1 MRRSRA
7 LASAGHAPARHA
19 TRAMPLDRRHP
30 VQRPTGLKAVL
41 TGMLLAGVAAGFVA
55 TATPVAAQ
63 TASFRGDT
71 ARAAQP
77 AGDVARRP
85 PRVKWRFPTGDRVV
99 SSPAWAGGVVYV
111 GSDDGQLYAIDAAT
125 GRQRWM
131 HRTGGPVPSSPAVAE
146 GRVFVLSYDGRL
158 HALDAMTGAPLWK
171 FATGGER
178 RFEGRGLHGMQP
190 RTQTISDPFDVY
202 LSSPVVDQG
211 TVYFG
216 SSDGHVYAL
225 DAASGA
231 LRWKQHTGDNVLHA
245 SPALADGRLF
255 IGGFD
260 GRFHALDAA
269 TGRVL
274 WQHQAGVDPL
284 MHNQQGFQ
292 SSPVVAGG
300 TVYTGCRDAHV
311 YAFDATTGALKW
323 KFPTG
328 TSWVNSTPAVQDGRV
343 HFATSDTALLHAVD
357 AASGQPLWQQQ
368 GSAYMFAP
376 PALAGGLLLQG
387 VLNGSLQ
394 ARDRAT
400 GALVWEFQTEASQRN
415 HGWVLTSSRGFN
427 APLLFPNGWHDTMA
441 IGARAQFSVGAFFG
455 APLVVGGTVYVG
467 SADGTVYAL
476 E

>member
-1 MRRSRA
+1 MKQAARKRI
-7 LASAGHAPARHA
+7 APPA
-19 TRAMPLDRRHP
+19 
-30 VQRPTGLKAVL
+30 AVL
-41 TGMLLAGVAAGFVA
+41 GIALVAVLAAGLIA
-55 TATPVAAQ
+55 AASPAAAQ
-63 TASFRGDT
+63 TASFRGDA
-71 ARAAQP
+71 ARAGQP
-77 AGDVARRP
+77 AGEVSRSLP
-85 PRVKWRFPTGDRVV
+85 KVKWQFPTGDRVV
-99 SSPAWAGGVVYV
+99 SSPAWADGVLYV
-111 GSDDGQLYAIDAAT
+111 GSDDGQLYAIDATT

-131 HRTGGPVPSSPAVAE
+131 HRTGGPVPSSPVVAG

-158 HALDAMTGAPLWK
+158 HALDARSGELLWK

-178 RFEGRGLHGMQP
+178 RFEGKGLNGMQP
-190 RTQTISDPFDVY
+190 RTQTFADPFDVY
-202 LSSPVVDQG
+202 LSSPVADGG

-216 SSDGHVYAL
+216 SSDGQVYAL
-225 DAASGA
+225 DAASGT
-231 LRWKQHTGDNVLHA
+231 LRWQQRVSDDVLHA
-245 SPALADGRLF
+245 TPALDQGRLF

-300 TVYTGCRDAHV
+300 VVYTGCRDAHV
-311 YAFDATTGALKW
+311 YAFDAATGAMKW

-357 AASGQPLWQQQ
+357 AASGQPIWQQQ
-368 GSAYMFAP
+368 GPAYMFAP

-400 GALVWEFQTEASQRN
+400 GDLLWEFQTEASRRN
-415 HGWVLTSSRGFN
+415 HGWVLTPTRGFN

-441 IGARAQFSVGAFFG
+441 IGAKAQFSVGAFFG
-455 APLVVGGTVYVG
+455 APLVVGRTVYVG
-467 SADGTVYAL
+467 SADGRVYAL